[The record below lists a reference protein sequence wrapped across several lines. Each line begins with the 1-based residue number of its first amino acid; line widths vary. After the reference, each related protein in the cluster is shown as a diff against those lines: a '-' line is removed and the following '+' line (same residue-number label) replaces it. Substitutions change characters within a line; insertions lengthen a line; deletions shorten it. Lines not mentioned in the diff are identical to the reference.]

1 MVWTSL
7 VMWNSRPGAYAW
19 DSPPGAYAWDSPHWL
34 TGGSAGQ
41 ELMPGTVRQELMP
54 GTASH
59 GFSYVGQLARSS
71 SWDSLERLLCEN

>member
-7 VMWNSRPGAYAW
+7 VIWN
-19 DSPPGAYAWDSPHWL
+19 SPPGAYAWDSLYWL

-41 ELMPGTVRQELMP
+41 ELMPGTARQELMP

-59 GFSYVGQLARSS
+59 ELWYVGQPTRSS
-71 SWDSLERLLCEN
+71 SWDSLERLLKWIRSG